1 MIFLFLNQPPRVAL
15 LVLLELLFVQ
25 LDAEPCA
32 LRKVDVAF
40 GVNLERLGEDEA
52 AVLRRPVR
60 RVVWELD
67 VRDPRRSG
75 GAMQVRDHPDA
86 VRPRVR
92 REHLARSLYH
102 GPDFPSRGDP
112 ADERAVRLVD
122 VETALLEIRLDLL
135 RPAVQLPAGDAE
147 RPRVA
152 LQLGESVVVV
162 GVERL
167 FEPVDAVLLTCLNDV
182 DRGLEIP
189 TIELM
194 IGVDAAASFFVLDY
208 CYFFAYCVPHLVHR
222 T

>member
-1 MIFLFLNQPPRVAL
+1 
-15 LVLLELLFVQ
+15 
-25 LDAEPCA
+25 
-32 LRKVDVAF
+32 
-40 GVNLERLGEDEA
+40 
-52 AVLRRPVR
+52 
-60 RVVWELD
+60 
-67 VRDPRRSG
+67 
-75 GAMQVRDHPDA
+75 MQVRDHPDA

-135 RPAVQLPAGDAE
+135 RAAVQLTAGDAE

-189 TIELM
+189 TVELA
-194 IGVDAAASFFVLDY
+194 IGGDAPAPVSVHHYVDSIADCLPHSGERTYVFSPVGAVKTELHRFESGRDSLVADLD
-208 CYFFAYCVPHLVHR
+208 ARL
-222 T
+222 